1 MILLDDSSINP
12 SSSAAE
18 NPFVNYALPD
28 WMSADTPVAPICW
41 LPPVVAPPFFEADS
55 IELGESDPSL
65 PSKEPSGVSA
75 EEVVAWPTDPLI
87 EAGSVD
93 LLGEDPPS
101 LVVSKPDPFADG
113 FGITTMVFGEESADP
128 IIGSCWLPPF
138 LPFPDA
144 VDLPT
149 LTTCALGEETGEAY
163 PAEPISITK
172 ISPHEWDETWGY
184 QDTDDSEFAIV
195 EESSWSDDGMEEAVF
210 LGPPATVDPVLPDTA
225 ESSFLGEDS
234 NGADPSFYLG
244 VDLGGIDQV
253 VEETGQESSDT
264 TLEPT
269 YVEHTFVESTELEP
283 TYVFDYEAI
292 SIACITTC
300 WVDPFPVFA
309 AEFLSVEI
317 SPISIDEPTN
327 CFEFLAGIPD
337 SYQDGGEH
345 SVIDPIVIE
354 TPVLEAEQTESSIP
368 TIFVDPIPTR
378 YPSEDE
384 FSITTM
390 AIGEESSDSFG
401 GCWFPID
408 QPIDFYPET
417 PFLDGSEGTDGK
429 TDFSDPSPWLEDKPA
444 FEDVVFDGT
453 ETDGLGDQA
462 AGSVEDLSELE
473 TNPSAGTDSSYLP
486 VDHEQDDLG
495 FPSGG
500 DDSSFG
506 GDGTDEE
513 PISLDYHN
521 FLEDSFSLGWIDD
534 NAAIDDGDYTS
545 DYSYFDDVV
554 LVYDSNSLNDSTF
567 DDSFSYFDYFT
578 GGDSI
583 VLTGD
588 DIATSDSTK
597 DFSFKPYLISCFDG
611 NYYFPHQKP
620 WQFIF
625 PVYAEYPAPTD
636 PMIPDP
642 SMDQPDGSHNLEV
655 KEDLGF
661 AIGLDGSSE
670 DVLYQEDVP
679 FQSEIG
685 QSVPDEF
692 AIRTKAYGE
701 ESGSGY
707 IRCGTVFEDIPT
719 IDAESPFNDY
729 SGDTE
734 VDGEFFEDQTG
745 WQTEAGDSP
754 SDPSSLP
761 PEDSYWTRAGFGS
774 SLEILPWYRTTSL
787 VEKEVPGIDPLPLI
801 NDPIPTEDPQPFAG
815 QADTYPTKD
824 LIYALN
830 VISWYTP
837 YMGDIKMIQS
847 ETAPLS
853 TEVSVLPKDSSLESN
868 VIQVLEP
875 FSTPPQELVAS
886 TSTPQQQPVDFNSTP
901 EQVQEGSS
909 STPPE
914 KQVGSSAL
922 QPLLGS
928 DAVLINLASQKSATA
943 ENFSISEKINSS
955 SYDGSKGN
963 SSDDSG
969 TDTNAEFV
977 AVTLEPQ
984 SPLVTLL
991 LESDGISPTALEAW
1005 QLALLNS

>member
-1 MILLDDSSINP
+1 MILLDDSSIAP

-28 WMSADTPVAPICW
+28 WMSAEIPPVAICG
-41 LPPVVAPPFFEADS
+41 LPPLAPPFFETGW
-55 IELGESDPSL
+55 IELGESDPGP
-65 PSKEPSGVSA
+65 PSKDPSGISA
-75 EEVVAWPTDPLI
+75 EDGVVWPIDPLI

-93 LLGEDPPS
+93 LVGEDPLS
-101 LVVSKPDPFADG
+101 LLVPKPAPFADG
-113 FGITTMVFGEESADP
+113 FGITSMVFGEESGDP
-128 IIGSCWLPPF
+128 IICSCWLPPF

-149 LTTCALGEETGEAY
+149 LTTDALGEETGEAY

-172 ISPHEWDETWGY
+172 VSPYEWDEAWGS
-184 QDTDDSEFAIV
+184 QSPDASESVIV
-195 EESSWSDDGMEEAVF
+195 DASSWSDDGMEEAVF

-225 ESSFLGEDS
+225 ESSFLGVDS

-292 SIACITTC
+292 SIACIVTC

-309 AEFLSVEI
+309 AEFLPVEI

-408 QPIDFYPET
+408 QPIEFYPET

-429 TDFSDPSPWLEDKPA
+429 TDFSDLSPWLEDKPA

-453 ETDGLGDQA
+453 ETDDLGDQA

-473 TNPSAGTDSSYLP
+473 TNPSAGSDSSYLP

-500 DDSSFG
+500 DGSSFG
-506 GDGTDEE
+506 GDVTDEE
-513 PISLDYHN
+513 STSLDYHY
-521 FLEDSFSLGWIDD
+521 FPEDSSYLDGIDE
-534 NAAIDDGDYTS
+534 NAASDDSYYYL
-545 DYSYFDDVV
+545 DYSYLDDVA
-554 LVYDSNSLNDSTF
+554 LVDDSNSWNEGTF
-567 DDSFSYFDYFT
+567 DDDFSYFDYFT

-583 VLTGD
+583 GLIGD
-588 DIATSDSTK
+588 EIATSDSTE

-620 WQFIF
+620 WQYIF

-636 PMIPDP
+636 PIISDP
-642 SMDQPDGSHNLEV
+642 SLDQPDGSHNLEV

-670 DVLYQEDVP
+670 DVPYQEDVP

-729 SGDTE
+729 SGDIK

-745 WQTEAGDSP
+745 WQTEAGDSS

-761 PEDSYWTRAGFGS
+761 PEDSYWTRAGYGS
-774 SLEILPWYRTTSL
+774 SVEILPWYRTTAL
-787 VEKEVPGIDPLPLI
+787 VEKEVVDIEPLPLI
-801 NDPIPTEDPQPFAG
+801 NDPIPTEDPQLSAG
-815 QADTYPTKD
+815 QADPYPSKD
-824 LIYALN
+824 SIYALN
-830 VISWYTP
+830 VISWFTP
-837 YMGDIKMIQS
+837 YLGDIKMIQT
-847 ETAPLS
+847 ETAPLPTAAS
-853 TEVSVLPKDSSLESN
+853 MSPKDSSQESN
-868 VIQVLEP
+868 LIPVSET
-875 FSTPPQELVAS
+875 FSTPAS
-886 TSTPQQQPVDFNSTP
+886 TSTPQQ
-901 EQVQEGSS
+901 EQLGSS
-909 STPPE
+909 STPQE
-914 KQVGSSAL
+914 KQVGSSSSAF

-928 DAVLINLASQKSATA
+928 DGVLISFASQKSVTTD
-943 ENFSISEKINSS
+943 NSSISEMRDSS
-955 SYDGSKGN
+955 SVDGSKLT
-963 SSDDSG
+963 SFDDSG
-969 TDTNAEFV
+969 TDTNAES
-977 AVTLEPQ
+977 AAATPEEQ
-984 SPLVTLL
+984 SRLVTLL
-991 LESDGISPTALEAW
+991 LDSDGISPTALDAW